1 MISAPMMPSIRSNTM
16 VAKLHFLYKTVAPGT
31 GKYYIGVHTS
41 IRPYSDNYQGSGD
54 WVKDCGEKGI
64 HLITGILDFF
74 PSAREAYMKEATLVT
89 WERIWND
96 PLMMN
101 RICGGMGGWK
111 GMTPEKCAER
121 NQRSHSENERMKRSE
136 TLTNYYKAVSHHTTG
151 IPKSAEQKL
160 EMSKSQRGRT
170 FSAESRAKMSAT
182 HKARIALLGIKPV
195 PPCMKGVKRNLKE
208 VECPRCGFRGKGG
221 NMTRYH
227 FDNCKN

>member
-1 MISAPMMPSIRSNTM
+1 MLKTKAY
-16 VAKLHFLYKTVAPGT
+16 LLYKTICPTT
-31 GKYYIGVHTS
+31 GQFYIGVHAT
-41 IRPYSDNYQGSGD
+41 RKPYLDGYQGSGD
-54 WVKDCGEKGI
+54 WVKNCLETNV
-64 HLITGILDFF
+64 HLITGILEFF
-74 PSAREAYMKEATLVT
+74 PTEAEAYAKEAALVT
-89 WERIWND
+89 WEKVQHD

-101 RICGGMGGWK
+101 RISGGLGGWK

-121 NQRSHSENERMKRSE
+121 NRRIQTDGERQKRSE
-136 TLTNYYKAVSHHTTG
+136 TLTAHYKIATHHTTG
-151 IPKSAEQKL
+151 KPKSAKQKL

-170 FSAESRAKMSAT
+170 FSAETRAKMSET
-182 HKARIALLGIKPV
+182 HKARIALSGVKPV